1 MHIVYTL
8 LAIVQTIIYN
18 FKGNYYKFFFFSGGN
33 MYKIAI
39 DAMGGDNA
47 PNEIIKGALDA
58 RREIEGIE
66 IVLLGQK
73 EVIERELAKHG
84 EKAEVIDCPEVI
96 HTGDKPLVAIR
107 TMRNSSLIQGLL
119 MVKDKSADAFVS
131 AGSTGAVFA
140 GALFNVGRIKGI
152 DRPALAALLPTKE
165 GKTML
170 LDIGA
175 NADCKDKYLIQFA
188 RMGRT
193 YMKLVEGIENPRVG
207 LINIGAEEEKGNEL
221 YREVHQMMKKDDNL
235 NFIGNVEPREAL
247 NSAADVLVCDGFTG
261 NVLLKTLEGMAT
273 YLFKNIKLELMRNLK
288 TKIAAAILKKGFLNV
303 KSKLDHK
310 EYGGTP
316 LLGVQGCVIKAH
328 GSSDAYSF
336 KRAIVQAKTYLDNDI
351 TNVIKDII

>member
-1 MHIVYTL
+1 
-8 LAIVQTIIYN
+8 
-18 FKGNYYKFFFFSGGN
+18 

-58 RREIEGIE
+58 RREAEGVE
-66 IVLLGQK
+66 VVLLGQK
-73 EVIERELAKHG
+73 DIIQAQLDKLG
-84 EKAEVIDCPEVI
+84 ETAEIIDAPDVI

-107 TMRNSSLIQGLL
+107 QKRNSSLIKGLL
-119 MVKDKSADAFVS
+119 MVKDGTADAFVS

-140 GALFNVGRIKGI
+140 GALFNVGRIKGV
-152 DRPALAALLPTKE
+152 DRPALAAILPTQK
-165 GKTML
+165 GKTIL

-188 RMGRT
+188 KMGRT
-193 YMKLVEGIENPRVG
+193 YMKLVEGIENPTVG
-207 LINIGAEEEKGNEL
+207 LINIGTEEEKGNEL
-221 YREVHQMMKKDDNL
+221 YREVNKLMREDESL
-235 NFIGNVEPREAL
+235 NFVGNVEPREAL

-261 NVLLKTLEGMAT
+261 NILLKTLEGMAV
-273 YLFKNIKLELMRNLK
+273 YLFKNIKAELMKNII
-288 TKIAAAILKKGFLNV
+288 TKLAAAILKKGFNNV
-303 KSKLDHK
+303 RGKIDHK

-336 KRAIVQAKTYLDNDI
+336 KRAIIQAVNYLEKDI
-351 TNVIKDII
+351 TNVIKDTVE

>member
-1 MHIVYTL
+1 
-8 LAIVQTIIYN
+8 
-18 FKGNYYKFFFFSGGN
+18 

-58 RREIEGIE
+58 RREAEGVE

-73 EVIERELAKHG
+73 DVIQAQLDKLG
-84 EKAEVIDCPEVI
+84 ETAEIIDAPDVI

-107 TMRNSSLIQGLL
+107 QKRNSSLIKGLL
-119 MVKDKSADAFVS
+119 MVKDGTADAFVS

-140 GALFNVGRIKGI
+140 GALFNVGRIQGV
-152 DRPALAALLPTKE
+152 DRPALAAILPTQK
-165 GKTML
+165 GKTIL

-188 RMGRT
+188 KMGRT
-193 YMKLVEGIENPRVG
+193 YMKLVEGIENPTVG
-207 LINIGAEEEKGNEL
+207 LINIGTEEEKGNEL
-221 YREVHQMMKKDDNL
+221 YREVNKLMREDESL
-235 NFIGNVEPREAL
+235 NFVGNVEPREAL

-261 NVLLKTLEGMAT
+261 NILLKTLEGMAV
-273 YLFKNIKLELMRNLK
+273 YLFKNIKAELMKNIV
-288 TKIAAAILKKGFLNV
+288 TKLAAAILKKGFNNV
-303 KSKLDHK
+303 RGKIDHK

-336 KRAIVQAKTYLDNDI
+336 KRAIMQAVSYLEKDI
-351 TNVIKDII
+351 TNVIKDTVE

>member
-1 MHIVYTL
+1 
-8 LAIVQTIIYN
+8 
-18 FKGNYYKFFFFSGGN
+18 

-58 RREIEGIE
+58 RREADGVEV
-66 IVLLGQK
+66 VLLGQK
-73 EVIERELAKHG
+73 DVIQAQLDKLG
-84 EKAEVIDCPEVI
+84 ETAEIIDAPDVI

-107 TMRNSSLIQGLL
+107 QKRNSSLIKGLL
-119 MVKDKSADAFVS
+119 MVKDGTADAFVS

-140 GALFNVGRIKGI
+140 GALFNVGRIKGV
-152 DRPALAALLPTKE
+152 DRPALAAILPTQK
-165 GKTML
+165 GKTIL

-188 RMGRT
+188 KMGRT
-193 YMKLVEGIENPRVG
+193 YMKLVEGIENPTVG
-207 LINIGAEEEKGNEL
+207 LINIGTEEEKGNEL
-221 YREVHQMMKKDDNL
+221 YREVNKLMREDESL
-235 NFIGNVEPREAL
+235 NFVGNVEPREAL

-261 NVLLKTLEGMAT
+261 NILLKTLEGMAV
-273 YLFKNIKLELMRNLK
+273 YLFKNIKAELMKNII
-288 TKIAAAILKKGFLNV
+288 TKLAAAILKKGFNNV
-303 KSKLDHK
+303 RGKIDHK

-336 KRAIVQAKTYLDNDI
+336 KRAIIQAVNYLEKDI
-351 TNVIKDII
+351 TNVIKDTVE